1 MNMKENTYTYTA
13 RSAVNPSEVVT
24 FTLHDHR
31 MSVDLGAPLEHVER
45 ALGIEEGETE
55 AEQEARIQPWVKPMA
70 VSVMER
76 AARPFNIADV
86 DVNAQD
92 DRLQVTGWVRTTGLR
107 LAPVVFLMEHVDN
120 PEAAHAFASEV
131 EERKAA
137 ARHPG
142 RFRGPLDYW
151 AGWVLVSFVIGVMLW
166 IGLRRE
172 EPETA

>member
-13 RSAVNPSEVVT
+13 RSAVNPSKVVT

-31 MSVDLGAPLEHVER
+31 MSVELGAPLELVER
-45 ALGIEEGETE
+45 ALGVEEGETD
-55 AEQEARIQPWVKPMA
+55 ADQEARIQPWVKPMA

-76 AARPFNIADV
+76 VARPFNIADV
-86 DVNAQD
+86 DVNVQD
-92 DRLQVTGWVRTTGLR
+92 DRLQVTSWVRTTGLR

-120 PEAAHAFASEV
+120 PEAAHAFAGEV
-131 EERKAA
+131 EERKATG
-137 ARHPG
+137 RHPG

-151 AGWVLVSFVIGVMLW
+151 GGWFLVGLAIAVMLW

-172 EPETA
+172 DPETA

>member
-13 RSAVNPSEVVT
+13 RSAVNPSKVVT

-31 MSVDLGAPLEHVER
+31 MSVELGAPLEHVER

-70 VSVMER
+70 VSVIER

-92 DRLQVTGWVRTTGLR
+92 ARLQVTSWIRTTGLR
-107 LAPVVFLMEHVDN
+107 LVPVVFLMEQVDN
-120 PEAAHAFASEV
+120 PEAAHAFAKEV
-131 EERKAA
+131 EERKASA
-137 ARHPG
+137 AHPG
-142 RFRGPLDYW
+142 LFRGPLDYW
-151 AGWVLVSFVIGVMLW
+151 ASWLLAGLVMGAWLW
-166 IGLRRE
+166 RGLLRKKE
-172 EPETA
+172 K